1 MAALL
6 LAQPGHA
13 QTAADLLQRGIFTQ
27 ETTGDIDGAIKL
39 YCQVVESASGNP
51 SNNLYAAQ
59 AQYRL
64 VVCMLLKGDPTGA
77 TREFQQLEKNYPS
90 QQDLVAL
97 ARTMMPGSSAVLPVP
112 WPESE
117 LSQLNIKRDG
127 MATGETLY
135 YSVEPSGQF
144 QPHQGTLR
152 SELRTKNTTRSVT
165 INVDRETLKPIRGPG
180 LESNDDSGDP
190 LADAFGGPAIDLE
203 ESVFLIRRMPLAAG
217 FKTTLPTTSFTLGG
231 KVPKQVELAVTGI
244 EPVQVTAGKYNC
256 YKVSVSPLGQ
266 TFWIGIDGSRPL
278 VKFQSGKVEAD
289 LMKVWGPGTGV
300 EAALAFL
307 PTPAWQVQYA
317 QTSGTTGSAD
327 VRDRKRASMCR

>member
-39 YCQVVESASGNP
+39 YRQVVESASGNP

-144 QPHQGTLR
+144 QPAPGHAAVGT
-152 SELRTKNTTRSVT
+152 
-165 INVDRETLKPIRGPG
+165 
-180 LESNDDSGDP
+180 
-190 LADAFGGPAIDLE
+190 
-203 ESVFLIRRMPLAAG
+203 
-217 FKTTLPTTSFTLGG
+217 
-231 KVPKQVELAVTGI
+231 
-244 EPVQVTAGKYNC
+244 
-256 YKVSVSPLGQ
+256 
-266 TFWIGIDGSRPL
+266 
-278 VKFQSGKVEAD
+278 
-289 LMKVWGPGTGV
+289 
-300 EAALAFL
+300 
-307 PTPAWQVQYA
+307 
-317 QTSGTTGSAD
+317 
-327 VRDRKRASMCR
+327 